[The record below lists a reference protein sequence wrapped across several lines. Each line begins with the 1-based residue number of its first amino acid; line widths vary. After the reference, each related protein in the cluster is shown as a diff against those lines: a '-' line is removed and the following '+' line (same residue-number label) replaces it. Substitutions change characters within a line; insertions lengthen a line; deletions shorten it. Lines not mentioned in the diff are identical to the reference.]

1 MKTLLIDNYD
11 SFTYNLFQLL
21 AEANGEEPTVVRND
35 GASWSELAGGDFDNV
50 VISPG
55 PGRPDDPKDFGVC
68 ADAIRDAEVPLL
80 GVCLGHQGIGHIA
93 GAEVVHAPEVMH
105 GRMSAVYHD
114 DSPLFADIPQG
125 FTVVRYHSLCITEPL
140 PERPR
145 GDRLDRRRR
154 RHGRGPPQAPGVG
167 RPVPSRVDLHRLG
180 PPPARQLP
188 RPDRRSGGRQ
198 ADPAHPAGH
207 ERWRTE
213 VVAAAAPAPAPAG
226 RAHRP
231 PVRHRAGLREP
242 LRRPPLR
249 LLARQQQGRR
259 ALALLVHGRQRR
271 PAQLGRDL
279 RRRPRAGERRLAASR
294 ARSTRSRSSTT
305 SAAR

>member
-11 SFTYNLFQLL
+11 SFTYNLFQLI

-55 PGRPDDPKDFGVC
+55 PRPARRPEGLRHLRRRHPRVRGAAAGRLPRPPGHRPHLRRRGGARPRGDARPHERRLPRRLAALRRDP
-68 ADAIRDAEVPLL
+68 
-80 GVCLGHQGIGHIA
+80 A
-93 GAEVVHAPEVMH
+93 GLH
-105 GRMSAVYHD
+105 G
-114 DSPLFADIPQG
+114 G
-125 FTVVRYHSLCITEPL
+125 PL
-140 PERPR
+140 PLALHHRAAARGPR
-145 GDRLDRRRR
+145 GDRLDRRRH
-154 RHGRGPPQAPGVG
+154 RHGRGPPHAPGLG
-167 RPVPSRVDLHRLG
+167 RPVPPRVDLHRLG

-188 RPDRRSGGRQ
+188 RPDRRRGRRQ
-198 ADPAHPAGH
+198 AHARSRSRPRNGDGSKWSPPQRPRLRLQV
-207 ERWRTE
+207 ERIDRLL
-213 VVAAAAPAPAPAG
+213 
-226 RAHRP
+226 
-231 PVRHRAGLREP
+231 RHRAGLREP

-279 RRRPRAGERRLAASR
+279 RRDRP
-294 ARSTRSRSSTT
+294 AR
-305 SAAR
+305 